1 MSCQKQF
8 FFLSALILASA
19 GFSPSVVYA
28 QAPDFDGH
36 LAAGEF
42 GLAAQIAENA
52 GPEKRDALLARV
64 AAAQRNFGAPGASF
78 STLRSIQDDRTRLG
92 AVDAFRNGP
101 ARGGAAQADFD
112 SLIELI
118 TSTIAPQS
126 WDEVGGAG
134 AIDGFDGGVY
144 VDSAGVMRRM
154 KFAPATNRLLTARSQ
169 SQQTQQNN
177 DARRES
183 RLRKVSLNRLER
195 ELQLLEL
202 QGKAPTETM
211 RNLAGLQQ
219 IQYVFVYPDT
229 GDVVIAGP
237 ASDWIADQEGRQ
249 VGVKSGKP
257 VLQLDDFVVLLRN
270 AYEEKGRFGCSITPT
285 QAGLA
290 RTQKF
295 LAESSQKAIRPSQR
309 DEWLDNF
316 RATLGKQDI
325 VVYGVDPKTRVGK
338 VLVEAD
344 YRMKLVGMGLE
355 EGTLGVVS
363 YLDSVTP
370 GPDGSLP
377 DMNVLRWW
385 FTLNYKAIQASKSR
399 DAYALQGQGVK
410 VLSENEMLTERGE
423 RKHTGKSSVLN
434 LQFANSFT
442 KHFPALAAKYPV
454 YAELRNI
461 FDLALVAA
469 LIRAEDIPNRVNWH
483 PSHLLDKQ
491 RYRPAVGVAPTRVE
505 SIVNYRVID
514 KKHFIAGVSGGVT
527 VDTSQL
533 VNRGAIAESDYG
545 LLKAER
551 QAGTQVKLSDDAW
564 WWD

>member
-1 MSCQKQF
+1 MSCQKQAF
-8 FFLSALILASA
+8 LLSCVVAVIVSLSARTYAEA
-19 GFSPSVVYA
+19 PSFE
-28 QAPDFDGH
+28 QH

-42 GLAAQIAENA
+42 GLASQIAENA
-52 GPEKRDALLARV
+52 APAQRDALLARV
-64 AAAQRNFGAPGASF
+64 AAAQMNFGAPAGSF
-78 STLRSIQDDRTRLG
+78 STLRSIRDDRTRLNTL
-92 AVDAFRNGP
+92 DTLRTQP

-118 TSTIAPQS
+118 TSTIAPQT
-126 WDEVGGAG
+126 WDAVGGAG

-144 VDSAGVMRRM
+144 VDSAGVMHRM
-154 KFAPATNRLLTARSQ
+154 KFAAASPRLLAARARSP
-169 SQQTQQNN
+169 QTGQHHTPRR
-177 DARRES
+177 DA

-195 ELQLLEL
+195 ELQLLWV
-202 QGKAPTETM
+202 QGKSPTDAM
-211 RNLAGLQQ
+211 RNLAGLQR
-219 IQYVFVYPDT
+219 IQFVFVYPDT

-237 ASDWIADQEGRQ
+237 ASDWVPDQEGRQ
-249 VGVKSGKP
+249 VGIKSGQP

-270 AYEEKGRFGCSITPT
+270 AYEENGRFGCSITPT

-290 RTQKF
+290 RVQEF
-295 LAESSQKAIRPSQR
+295 LTESSQTAIRPSQR
-309 DEWLDNF
+309 DTWLDNF
-316 RATLGKQDI
+316 RATLGQQDI
-325 VVYGVDPKTRVGK
+325 VVYGVDAKTRVGK

-355 EGTLGVVS
+355 EGTLGVTS
-363 YLDSVTP
+363 YLDSVKP

-385 FTLNYKAIQASKSR
+385 FTLNYKAIQASKTR

-434 LQFANSFT
+434 LQFAESFT
-442 KHFPALAAKYPV
+442 KHFPALAAKYPI
-454 YAELRNI
+454 YAELRNV
-461 FDLALVAA
+461 FDMALVAA
-469 LIRAEDIPNRVNWH
+469 LIRAEAIPDRTNWH
-483 PSHLLDKQ
+483 PTHFLNQQ

-514 KKHFIAGVSGGVT
+514 RKHFIAGVSGGVT

-533 VNRGAIAESDYG
+533 VARTAIAENDYG
-545 LLKAER
+545 LLTTER
-551 QAGTQVKLSDDAW
+551 RAGQQQDLPPDGW

>member
-1 MSCQKQF
+1 MSCQMQA
-8 FFLSALILASA
+8 LSLSVALVAFAVSA
-19 GFSPSVVYA
+19 PSIGKA
-28 QAPDFDGH
+28 EAPDFAQH

-42 GLAAQIAENA
+42 GLAAQVAEQA
-52 GPEKRDALLARV
+52 APAQRDAMLARV
-64 AAAQRNFGAPGASF
+64 AAAQLNFGAPGASF
-78 STLRSIQDDRTRLG
+78 STLRSIRDDRTRLNTL
-92 AVDAFRNGP
+92 DTLRNPP
-101 ARGGAAQADFD
+101 ARGGGAQADFD

-154 KFAPATNRLLTARSQ
+154 KFAAASQSLLAARAQ
-169 SQQTQQNN
+169 SQQSQQHHH
-177 DARRES
+177 ARRES

-195 ELQLLEL
+195 ELQLLWL
-202 QGKAPTETM
+202 QGRTPTETM
-211 RNLAGLQQ
+211 RNFAGLQQ
-219 IQYVFVYPDT
+219 VQFVFVYPET

-237 ASDWIADQEGRQ
+237 ASDWVADQEGRQ
-249 VGVKSGKP
+249 VGIKSGKP

-270 AYEEKGRFGCSITPT
+270 AYQENGRFGCSITPT
-285 QAGLA
+285 KAGLA

-295 LAESSQKAIRPSQR
+295 LAESSQTAIRPSQR
-309 DEWLDNF
+309 DKWLDNF
-316 RATLGKQDI
+316 RATLGQQDI
-325 VVYGVDPKTRVGK
+325 VVYGVDANTRVGK

-355 EGTLGVVS
+355 EGTLGVTS
-363 YLDSVTP
+363 YLDSVKP

-377 DMNVLRWW
+377 EMNVLRWW
-385 FTLNYKAIQASKSR
+385 FTLNYKAIQASKAR

-410 VLSENEMLTERGE
+410 VLSENEMLTERGD

-434 LQFANSFT
+434 LQFAASFT
-442 KHFPALAAKYPV
+442 KHFPALAAKYPI

-469 LIRAEDIPNRVNWH
+469 LIRAEDLPHRVDWH
-483 PSHLLDKQ
+483 PSLLLDKQ
-491 RYRPAVGVAPTRVE
+491 RYRPQVGVAPTRVE

-514 KKHFIAGVSGGVT
+514 RKHFIAGVSGGVT
-527 VDTSQL
+527 VDTSKFVSL
-533 VNRGAIAESDYG
+533 DAIAENDYG
-545 LLKAER
+545 LLTTER
-551 QAGTQVKLSDDAW
+551 QAGKQPVLPTDGW